1 MVNINQLA
9 SAAYGATQRLPTI
22 PGPAATGQGQAPSF
36 ADLVESG
43 IDRVISSQHKAEQLS
58 LAAVSGKA
66 DVNDVIF
73 AAQDASVMLETV
85 VAFRDKIVQAYLDV
99 LRMAI

>member
-9 SAAYGATQRLPTI
+9 SAAYGATQRLPTT
-22 PGPAATGQGQAPSF
+22 PGPAGTQGTDTPSF

-43 IDRVISSQHKAEQLS
+43 IDRFVSSQHKAEQLS
-58 LAAVSGKA
+58 LAAISGKA

-73 AAQDASVMLETV
+73 AAQDASTMLETV